1 MSAAFKRGGPNQF
14 FDCNEMHSP
23 HRDFSTSIA
32 TPSQSLGVSRG
43 HDLRTCKKGSVM
55 NLQRRTGFTLIE
67 LLVVI
72 AIIAILAA
80 ILFPVF
86 AQAKAAAKKTVCLSN
101 TKQTLLAA
109 IMYSNDYDDGLPD
122 VAVYNDQA
130 ETYIFAAKVNPYVK
144 NAGLW
149 SDPADPYQVGSVQ
162 HAAVDESEVL
172 YGGVWMK
179 APNDPCVGIGTSI
192 YPTGGGWSY
201 EYPASNYYKDI
212 YPPTDYMINFDL
224 WSYQDMGC
232 PPGGVTGGYSHP
244 GPNMTTGAVG
254 GSGNNGLNGIG
265 NGSVTFTSVAKAIM
279 IIDMPND
286 ATVWYGAT
294 LGPVV
299 WGQNFTG
306 MHGTTS
312 NAGFFDGHSKSEQTN
327 ALDAQ
332 GTTTNNSHWMCDFC
346 NSTQY
351 VSPPSAAGQLWTF
364 WGTSYA
370 DPTHQ

>member
-1 MSAAFKRGGPNQF
+1 MKARA
-14 FDCNEMHSP
+14 
-23 HRDFSTSIA
+23 
-32 TPSQSLGVSRG
+32 
-43 HDLRTCKKGSVM
+43 
-55 NLQRRTGFTLIE
+55 FTLIE

-101 TKQTLLAA
+101 TKQQMLAA

-130 ETYIFAAKVNPYVK
+130 ETYIFAAKVNPYIKSV
-144 NAGLW
+144 GLW

-179 APNDPCVGIGTSI
+179 APDDPCVGLPRSI
-192 YPTGGGWSY
+192 YETGGGYSY
-201 EYPASNYYKDI
+201 SYPSSNYYKDI
-212 YPPTDYMINFDL
+212 YPPTDYMINPDL
-224 WSYQDMGC
+224 WSYNGTPGAC
-232 PPGGVTGGYSHP
+232 PSGGGTNGYTHP
-244 GPNMTTGAVG
+244 GPNMTSGAVG
-254 GSGNNGLNGIG
+254 GNTSVTGLNGIG
-265 NGSVTFTSVAKAIM
+265 NGSMTWTSDAKVILL
-279 IIDMPND
+279 IDMPVD
-286 ATVWYGAT
+286 VSTWYGGT

-299 WGQNFTG
+299 WGASFDG
-306 MHGTTS
+306 MHGTSS
-312 NAGFFDGHSKSEQTN
+312 NCGFLDGHSKSVNTS

-332 GTTTNNSHWMCDFC
+332 GTTTNNSHWMCYAC
-346 NSTQY
+346 NSTPY
-351 VSPPSAAGQLWTF
+351 VPAGQAGELWMF
-364 WGTSYA
+364 WGTNYA